1 MDIVMGPVLFNW
13 PAETWRD
20 FWFRVADEAPVA
32 RAVVGE
38 VVCSK
43 RAPLYFDHLEEVIDR
58 LRKGGKQ
65 VALASLAEVMSDVD
79 RRAVAQLADMAELVE
94 IEVND
99 ISALAH
105 LDRHAFSVGPFVNV
119 YNERTLAYLAGRGAK
134 RFALPPELPSA
145 SLALLSRAAREQG
158 AATEVFAWGR
168 APLALSARCYH
179 ARAHGR
185 TKDSC
190 QYVCDEDPDGM
201 EVKTLDGRAFLAV
214 NGIQTLSHGCID
226 LSTAIDE
233 VRATGVDALRL
244 SPHSVDMVRV
254 ARIFADA
261 ASGDI
266 SGEEAHARLREAGLP
281 LPAINGFFHHRPG
294 HEWVA

>member
-20 FWFRVADEAPVA
+20 FWFRIADEAPVA
-32 RAVVGE
+32 RAVIGE

-43 RAPLYFDHLEEVIDR
+43 RAPLYFDHLVEVIER
-58 LRKGGKQ
+58 LQAGGKR
-65 VALASLAEVMSDVD
+65 VALATLAEVMSDVD
-79 RRAVAQLADMAELVE
+79 RRTVAQVVELAELVE
-94 IEVND
+94 IEIND

-105 LDRHAFSVGPFVNV
+105 LEGHAFAVGPYVNV
-119 YNERTLAYLAGRGAK
+119 YNERTLSYLARKGAK
-134 RFALPPELPSA
+134 RFALPPEIPA
-145 SLALLSRAAREQG
+145 DSLEILTAAARELG
-158 AATEVFAWGR
+158 ALTEVHAFGR

-201 EVKTLDGRAFLAV
+201 EVKTLDGREFLAI
-214 NGIQTLSHGCID
+214 NGIQTLSYGCVD
-226 LSTAIDE
+226 LSTVIDE
-233 VRATGVDALRL
+233 LRRMGVGALRI

-261 ASGDI
+261 AAGDI
-266 SGEEAHARLREAGLP
+266 SGAEAHAKLKESGLP
-281 LPAINGFFHHRPG
+281 LPAINGFFHHRAG